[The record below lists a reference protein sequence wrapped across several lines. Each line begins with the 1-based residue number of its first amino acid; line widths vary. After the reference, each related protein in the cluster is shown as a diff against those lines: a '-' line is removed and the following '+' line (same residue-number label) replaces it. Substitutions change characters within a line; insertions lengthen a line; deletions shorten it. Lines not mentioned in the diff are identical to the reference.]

1 MFVHLRRWSIGLLIL
16 AGLCINQ
23 PVSAQ
28 LEETAEQKRAKEAW
42 FKEARFGMFIHWGL
56 FTAAGGTWD
65 GKPAPVLGCYVQS
78 SAQIDPRVYAQAL
91 MPKLTGERF
100 DADAIA
106 DLAADAG
113 MKYVVVIAKH
123 HEGFSMFDSKLTDYT
138 IMNTPAGEDWTG
150 LTLEAARERG
160 LRTGIYYSL
169 FDWHHPDYPIDDF
182 HPLHANAE
190 ARAQPRDL
198 DRYLD
203 YMHGQVMELMTNYGQ
218 IDIFWPDFSWS
229 YRQGEDWRATE
240 LMAKIREKQPDIL
253 LNNRLQVIQQY
264 GQNEMGYGA
273 NFFTP
278 EQKIPPQGFGD
289 QLFEVCQTIN
299 GTWGYTHYDRNWKTP
314 RTLIRE
320 LVDTVSKGGN
330 YLLNIGPKPDGS
342 VDPLVVDTLQAMGG
356 WMDVHGESI
365 YGTEA
370 TPYAEQFPW
379 GRCTQKDLGDGVTR
393 LYLHLFDWP
402 LDQTLRVPRIGEPVG
417 QPRVLSLEGKPEL
430 AMQTDA
436 AQGQWVIEL
445 PGSEPNAYTTVI
457 ELDVRLENK

>member
-1 MFVHLRRWSIGLLIL
+1 MLNRLRGLRVGLFVL
-16 AGLCINQ
+16 AGLTVA
-23 PVSAQ
+23 PPASAQ
-28 LEETAEQKRAKEAW
+28 FQETPEQKLAKEAW

-56 FTAAGGTWD
+56 FTAAGGTWE
-65 GKPAPVLGCYVQS
+65 GVPAPVLGCYVQS
-78 SAQIDPRVYAQAL
+78 SAQVAPDVYARTL

-106 DLAADAG
+106 ELAVDAG
-113 MKYVVVIAKH
+113 MKYVVVVTKH
-123 HEGFSMFDSKLTDYT
+123 HEGFCMFDSKLTNYT
-138 IMNTPAGEDWTG
+138 IMNTPAGKDWTG

-160 LRTGIYYSL
+160 LRTGVYYSL

-182 HPLHANAE
+182 HPLHANAA

-218 IDIFWPDFSWS
+218 VDIFWPDFSMPH
-229 YRQGEDWRATE
+229 RQGEDWRATE
-240 LMAKIREKQPDIL
+240 LMEKIREKQPNIL
-253 LNNRLQVIQQY
+253 LNNRLQVIREY
-264 GQNEMGYGA
+264 GKNEMGYGA

-278 EQKIPPQGFGD
+278 EQKIPPQGYPG

-299 GTWGYTHYDRNWKTP
+299 RTWGYTHYDRDWKSP
-314 RTLIRE
+314 RTLVRE
-320 LVDTVSKGGN
+320 LVDVVSKGGN

-356 WMDVHGESI
+356 WMKVHGESI

-370 TPYAEQFPW
+370 TPFAEQLPW
-379 GRCTQKDLGDGVTR
+379 GRCTRKDLGDGVTR

-402 LDQTLRVPRIGEPVG
+402 LDQKLVVPAIGEPVG
-417 QPRVLSLEGKPEL
+417 QPWVLSLPGQDKLE
-430 AMQTDA
+430 MSA
-436 AQGQWVIEL
+436 AADGGAWAIEL
-445 PGSEPNAYTTVI
+445 PVSEPNAYATVLV
-457 ELDVRLENK
+457 LDVRLK